1 MNKMHKQNKTSHATL
16 QRKEILEFA
25 ATKVKRSNVLSTIS
39 RHRMVNI
46 YSSLILF
53 VNVCLYSCLSS
64 CMQNMN
70 IKIHEGRVEW

>member
-39 RHRMVNI
+39 QTQNGKYLFFTDIICKCV
-46 YSSLILF
+46 LIFMFIL
-53 VNVCLYSCLSS
+53 LYA
-64 CMQNMN
+64 
-70 IKIHEGRVEW
+70 EYEY